1 MNVALQWI
9 RENPWPACFAL
20 LLNLA
25 GTRLIASSFA
35 ATSSDFR
42 LITAPDTDVTGKPA
56 PGSTAYAICAQ
67 NYVLAVTD
75 ARGGL
80 IVCTH
85 NCPNWDKSS
94 PAAVVVAE
102 HPWMLWL
109 GLIMSALGFL
119 IQLFA
124 VPSAKATLTVDPPI
138 TRAERRRLTRERGDI

>member
-9 RENPWPACFAL
+9 RENPWPVRFAL

-25 GTRLIASSFA
+25 GTGLIASSFA

-42 LITAPDTDVTGKPA
+42 LITA

-80 IVCTH
+80 IVGTH

-94 PAAVVVAE
+94 PAAVAVAE

-138 TRAERRRLTRERGDI
+138 TRAERRRLMRERGDI

>member
-1 MNVALQWI
+1 MVQEG
-9 RENPWPACFAL
+9 R
-20 LLNLA
+20 
-25 GTRLIASSFA
+25 GH
-35 ATSSDFR
+35 
-42 LITAPDTDVTGKPA
+42 A

-75 ARGGL
+75 TRSSLLLG
-80 IVCTH
+80 TH

-109 GLIMSALGFL
+109 GLTMSALGFL

-124 VPSAKATLTVDPPI
+124 VPSAEAAPAVDPPI
-138 TRAERRRLTRERGDI
+138 TRAERRRLMRERGDL